1 MLSTFAEEFPEH
13 ESRPKDAPTALSGIR
28 VVDFT
33 HFIAGP
39 FATMMLADMG
49 ADVIKIEAPGR
60 GDDFRQYPPINPE
73 LGQGAPFLW
82 SNRNKRSI
90 AIDLKTPEGLA
101 VARELIASADVVVE
115 NFSTGVMERF
125 GLDYAS
131 CKHPRLV
138 YCSVSA
144 YGRSGEY
151 SDRLGFDPV
160 AQAESGFVSMNGYAD
175 REGVRALSP
184 VMDISTAMMACNA
197 ILGALFSREKSGK
210 GQAVEIALFDNA
222 VLMTGYAPMQH
233 LFSGADPQRHGNT
246 SPDTCPSG
254 VFKAKDRSFYINSG
268 NNGIFQRLMT
278 QVIGR
283 QDLAADPNY
292 ATGDL
297 RRARREELFGILG
310 QAFAEH
316 PWSHWQRPRCVPL
329 AFPVV
334 KYAAWVMRFARPK
347 PENVELLAVFRIP
360 RWDGFPISLRRF
372 AIARRPWST
381 PFQRQ
386 PWDSTLSKFFA
397 TCLATTM
404 AGSKNFGPPAHWA
417 QTNERCP
424 RNLHRDQNSKGRGR
438 GHRDWR
444 EPVLQAWQVAR

>member
-1 MLSTFAEEFPEH
+1 MLENLEADFPAH
-13 ESRPKDAPTALSGIR
+13 VPRPAGAPTALAGLR

-60 GDDFRQYPPINPE
+60 GDDFRQYPPVHTE

-90 AIDLKTPEGLA
+90 AIDLKTPEGLK
-101 VARELIASADVVVE
+101 VARELVASADVVVE

-131 CKHPRLV
+131 LKGDHPRLV

-144 YGRSGEY
+144 YGRSGAY
-151 SDRLGFDPV
+151 SDRLGFDPI

-197 ILGALFSREKSGK
+197 ILGALLSREKSGK
-210 GQAVEIALFDNA
+210 GQAIEIALFDNA

-254 VFKAKDRSFYINSG
+254 VFKAKDRAFYINSG

-283 QDLAADPNY
+283 PDLAADPDY

-297 RRARREELFGILG
+297 RRARREALFGILD

-316 PWSHWQRPRCVPL
+316 PWSHWQGLMRKAGVPSGEVRSVGD
-329 AFPVV
+329 AIRSPEARESCIVSRIAHPKV
-334 KYAAWVMRFARPK
+334 GWVPNIASPIRYSDTPMVDPK
-347 PENVELLAVFRIP
+347 PAPAVGQHTLEVLRDVLGYDDSQLDALRCAGALGKDQRELSGESA
-360 RWDGFPISLRRF
+360 S
-372 AIARRPWST
+372 
-381 PFQRQ
+381 
-386 PWDSTLSKFFA
+386 
-397 TCLATTM
+397 
-404 AGSKNFGPPAHWA
+404 
-417 QTNERCP
+417 
-424 RNLHRDQNSKGRGR
+424 
-438 GHRDWR
+438 
-444 EPVLQAWQVAR
+444 